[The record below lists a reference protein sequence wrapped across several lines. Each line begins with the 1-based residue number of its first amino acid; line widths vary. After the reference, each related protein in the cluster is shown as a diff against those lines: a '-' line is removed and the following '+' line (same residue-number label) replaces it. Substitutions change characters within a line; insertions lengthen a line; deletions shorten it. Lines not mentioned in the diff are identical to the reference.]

1 MTNPLDVAP
10 LDAVAV
16 PEKIWADGVIG
27 QLKWLVTHGIER
39 APPYTDTEVGALAPW
54 GYDDLPEPIREYLEA
69 EIGTTNAIIFPMIHH
84 DWSMRTIFDKTFRAM
99 RDRCIREWIDRVF
112 LADQGNGLLQINYST
127 PSEERAQEFIRR
139 GHKVILSSKERARAL
154 KRAQAIQRMCDL
166 PILPPVDQDQPE
178 VYNFQN
184 MNIADLNGLPVR
196 SFTQS
201 LVWAERAGQGVE
213 EFVDQ
218 SSLLC
223 REVDEVQHWVDREN
237 LTSVLSFFWLVNPRT
252 FARIAQILSVSPDSQ
267 FRFLDDRDCIRNSGD
282 RGIGRIPNDRVY
294 LEDTRKLGDRD
305 FSLPDDHVAV
315 QDQEDLKA
323 GDSYWKLWRERWSA
337 ERAQKYDAWMAKLEA
352 SMWAWVYDTNKQLL
366 HFFTLDE
373 RIQWEIVEYVLTW
386 THIGDRFNGL
396 IWLIYAH
403 NLISKKTDPRISSEF
418 LRCLDTIK
426 QMYGDDKGVRE
437 LKGILWRIPLV
448 IMNSPIGIFIKDQL
462 PLVYNQGESL

>member
-1 MTNPLDVAP
+1 MSMTNPLEALP
-10 LDAVAV
+10 DAVAV
-16 PEKIWADGVIG
+16 PEKPWVDSIIG
-27 QLKWLVTHGIER
+27 QLRWLVAQGIER
-39 APPYTDTEVGALAPW
+39 AKPYTDTEVDAIAPW

-69 EIGTTNAIIFPMIHH
+69 KIGTTSAIVFPMIHH

-99 RDRCIREWIDRVF
+99 RDRCIREWIDMVF

-127 PSEERAQEFIRR
+127 PSEERAQEFIWRR
-139 GHKVILSSKERARAL
+139 YKVILSSKERARAL
-154 KRAQAIQRMCDL
+154 KRAQAIQRMWGL

-294 LEDTRKLGDRD
+294 LEDTRKLGDRN
-305 FSLPDDHVAV
+305 FSFTEETIAY
-315 QDQEDLKA
+315 QDSRDAEEGNTSRQGL
-323 GDSYWKLWRERWSA
+323 REIKIK
-337 ERAQKYDAWMAKLEA
+337 ETAQKYDVWMAKLEA
-352 SMWAWVYDTNKQLL
+352 SMWAWVYDTDKQLL

-462 PLVYNQGESL
+462 PLVYK

>member
-1 MTNPLDVAP
+1 
-10 LDAVAV
+10 
-16 PEKIWADGVIG
+16 
-27 QLKWLVTHGIER
+27 
-39 APPYTDTEVGALAPW
+39 
-54 GYDDLPEPIREYLEA
+54 
-69 EIGTTNAIIFPMIHH
+69 MI
-84 DWSMRTIFDKTFRAM
+84 
-99 RDRCIREWIDRVF
+99 F

-139 GHKVILSSKERARAL
+139 GYKVILSSKERARAL
-154 KRAQAIQRMCDL
+154 KRAQAIQRMWGL

-223 REVDEVQHWVDREN
+223 REVDEVQHWVDRAN

-267 FRFLDDRDCIRNSGD
+267 FRFLDNRDCIRNSGN
-282 RGIGRIPNDRVY
+282 RGIGRIPNDRVHSDDIR
-294 LEDTRKLGDRD
+294 ELGDRNTY
-305 FSLPDDHVAV
+305 SAV
-315 QDQEDLKA
+315 I
-323 GDSYWKLWRERWSA
+323 
-337 ERAQKYDAWMAKLEA
+337 AQKYDAWMAKIDA
-352 SMWAWVYDTNKQLL
+352 SMWAWVYDTDKQLL

-386 THIGDRFNGL
+386 THFGERFNGL

-403 NLISKKTDPRISSEF
+403 NLTGKSLDSRISWEF
-418 LRCLDTIK
+418 IRCLDT
-426 QMYGDDKGVRE
+426 VRE
-437 LKGILWRIPLV
+437 MYVTPNGIGEMKGIFWRMPSV
-448 IMNSPIGIFIKDQL
+448 IMNSPIGMFIKDQL
-462 PLVYNQGESL
+462 PLVFNQGESL